1 MRRRNVLTGMLTAA
15 ASGVVAP
22 ALANQASAKGFDD
35 GTLMPGLKSG
45 FLNSAS
51 RHPITAPAAQACA
64 DYARDLISG
73 TATVDSAAVR
83 AKLARLIG
91 ANDDE
96 IVYTPSTSMG
106 EYLVTRTLD
115 LPARGGRIITDA
127 LHFIGSFYSYE
138 QLGKQGMDVVI
149 LPMQDD
155 GSVSIEQ
162 YAAAITNDTQL
173 IAVSHVS
180 WVNGFQHDLKALSDL
195 AHAHD
200 AYLCVDI
207 VQSAGNT
214 PIDVKAMGVDFATCG
229 AGKWLMGGDSGLS
242 FLYANS
248 DLVDEL
254 KPAWYGYLQTRNFV
268 EPKTHLYPFDEPGTP
283 PYIGEQIGG
292 VGGIF
297 NGTVQAKMV
306 EASLNVSLDWILE
319 TGVKNLQAHSQPMI
333 EALQTTLRDYGH
345 RPYTPLSGTAPIV
358 SFIMKDARG
367 KLGDKL
373 DSAGVKISTYSD
385 RFRISPTWFNTMND
399 IDRVIEVIGRA

>member
-1 MRRRNVLTGMLTAA
+1 MITAA

-22 ALANQASAKGFDD
+22 AFANQTTTDEFDR
-35 GTLMPGLKSG
+35 GALMPGLKPG
-45 FLNSAS
+45 YLNNAG
-51 RHPITAPAAQACA
+51 RHLITAPAAQACA
-64 DYARDLISG
+64 DYARGLVSG
-73 TATVDSAAVR
+73 QAEVDSAGVR

-106 EYLVTRTLD
+106 EYLVTQALD

-127 LHFIGSFYSYE
+127 LHFVGSFYNYE

-155 GSVSIEQ
+155 GSVSIDQ
-162 YAAAITNDTQL
+162 YSEAITDDTRL

-195 AHAHD
+195 AHAHG
-200 AYLCVDI
+200 AYLCADI
-207 VQSAGNT
+207 IQSAGNT
-214 PIDVKAMGVDFATCG
+214 PVDVKAMGVDFASCG

-248 DLVDEL
+248 DLVGDL
-254 KPAWYGYLQTRNFV
+254 VPACYGYLQTRNFV

-283 PYIGEQIGG
+283 AYISEEIGG
-292 VGGIF
+292 VGGVF
-297 NGTVQAKMV
+297 NGTVHAKMI
-306 EASLNVSLDWILE
+306 EAGLSVSLDWILE
-319 TGVKNLQAHSQPMI
+319 TGVENLQANNQPMI
-333 EALQTTLRDYGH
+333 EALQVTLRDHGF
-345 RPYTPLSGTAPIV
+345 RPYTPMDSTAPIV

-367 KLGDKL
+367 QLNDKL
-373 DSAGVKISTYSD
+373 KSADVKISTYGD
-385 RFRISPTWFNTMND
+385 RFRISPSWFNNMND